1 MPSKKL
7 AVKKFIKTLSV
18 APYQTALPSTSALT
32 AEYLYKEEKLSV
44 NEILDQLAIGRAT
57 LYRYLKYR
65 NVPVSAST
73 QRKTTK
79 HEIIEI
85 V

>member
-1 MPSKKL
+1 
-7 AVKKFIKTLSV
+7 VVLSH
-18 APYQTALPSTSALT
+18 P
-32 AEYLYKEEKLSV
+32 EKLSV

-65 NVPVSAST
+65 NVPVSANV

-79 HEIIEI
+79 HEIIE

>member
-1 MPSKKL
+1 MRKVS
-7 AVKKFIKTLSV
+7 
-18 APYQTALPSTSALT
+18 
-32 AEYLYKEEKLSV
+32 KEEKLSV

-65 NVPVSAST
+65 NVPVSSSV

-79 HEIIEI
+79 YEIID
-85 V
+85 VV